1 MLHKVWG
8 YDNFMT
14 ADLPPLADLETS
26 WLRQLRAER
35 KSPRTLEV
43 YRTALRAYARF
54 LAERGLPAEL
64 SAPNVM
70 EFIADHPGETSTIR
84 LHLTCLKLLARWLA
98 DEEGFDAAA
107 ITALR
112 LPRADVKAVP
122 ILTDAQITRLVAACA
137 GNSRNDRRDRALV
150 LLAIETGLRAAELVA
165 VDVTDVDLDA
175 CVVLVRRGK
184 GGKARRVRF
193 SPATAAAL
201 DRWLRARR
209 LAVHNPASGPLWINR
224 SGDRFCYVPMRTA
237 LKARA
242 AAAGIEDFHMHR
254 LRHTAATRWLRA
266 GGSEVGL
273 MHQAGWSS
281 RTMIS
286 RYTAASSE
294 QIASEEF
301 DRLGLQATEL

>member
-1 MLHKVWG
+1 
-8 YDNFMT
+8 MT
-14 ADLPPLADLETS
+14 ADLLPLADLETS
-26 WLRQLRAER
+26 WLRTLRAQR
-35 KSPRTLEV
+35 KSRATLDA
-43 YRTALRAYARF
+43 YRSALRAYARF
-54 LAERGLPAEL
+54 CAERGLAPEL
-64 SAPNVM
+64 SADNVM
-70 EFIADHPGETSTIR
+70 EFIAEHPGETSTIR
-84 LHLTCLKLLARWLA
+84 LHLTCLKLFAKWLA
-98 DEEGFDAAA
+98 AEEGFDAFDIA
-107 ITALR
+107 ALR

-122 ILTDAQITRLVAACA
+122 ILTDAQIGRLVAACD
-137 GNSRNDRRDRALV
+137 GNRRNDRRDKALV

-165 VDVTDVDLDA
+165 LDVTDVDLDA

-242 AAAGIEDFHMHR
+242 QAAKIDDFHMHR

-273 MHQAGWSS
+273 MHQAGWTS
-281 RTMIS
+281 RTMIG
-286 RYTAASSE
+286 RYVAASSE

-301 DRLGLQATEL
+301 DRLGLAATEL